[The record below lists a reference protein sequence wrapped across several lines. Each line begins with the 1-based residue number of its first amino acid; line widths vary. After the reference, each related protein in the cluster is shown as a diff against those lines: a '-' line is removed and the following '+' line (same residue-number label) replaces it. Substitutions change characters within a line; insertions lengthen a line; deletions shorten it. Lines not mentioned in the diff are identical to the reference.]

1 MFDIIAKQSINA
13 DNAIKKI
20 MNDYNIEYKEID
32 QDNAVKNI
40 VDELT
45 KQFPL

>member
-1 MFDIIAKQSINA
+1 
-13 DNAIKKI
+13 

-32 QDNAVKNI
+32 QDNAVKTI

>member
-1 MFDIIAKQSINA
+1 
-13 DNAIKKI
+13 